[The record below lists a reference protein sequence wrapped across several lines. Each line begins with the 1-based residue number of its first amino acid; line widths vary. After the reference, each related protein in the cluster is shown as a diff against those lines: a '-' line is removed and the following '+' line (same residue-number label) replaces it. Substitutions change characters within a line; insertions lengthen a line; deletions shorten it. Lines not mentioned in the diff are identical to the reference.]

1 MHYQTIFLPN
11 DHFSFQRSFFI
22 QTIFLPNITTHNL
35 INSIKEKTKHK
46 MSKGKNKNNKKVNA
60 TDVEKKSN
68 EEKSTEPEPES
79 EAKEEKLPP
88 NPPSSPF
95 PFMAMP
101 PSKPSPHASQY
112 TSHIPHTPHQQTLNQ
127 WVTTR
132 SNYHNN
138 FVRKKRLMCL
148 KTAPI

>member
-60 TDVEKKSN
+60 TDVEKNRTKKNRPNLNLKVKQKKKNSPPIRPPRHSHSWLCRHLN
-68 EEKSTEPEPES
+68 HLRTPLSIVQIFPTPLTSRRSTS
-79 EAKEEKLPP
+79 G
-88 NPPSSPF
+88 
-95 PFMAMP
+95 
-101 PSKPSPHASQY
+101 
-112 TSHIPHTPHQQTLNQ
+112 
-127 WVTTR
+127 
-132 SNYHNN
+132 
-138 FVRKKRLMCL
+138 
-148 KTAPI
+148 

>member
-1 MHYQTIFLPN
+1 
-11 DHFSFQRSFFI
+11 
-22 QTIFLPNITTHNL
+22 
-35 INSIKEKTKHK
+35 
-46 MSKGKNKNNKKVNA
+46 MSKGKNNKNNKKVNVPQ
-60 TDVEKKSN
+60 TKDKDVEEKST
-68 EEKSTEPEPES
+68 EEKSTEPEIES
-79 EAKEEKLPP
+79 KEETLPP

-112 TSHIPHTPHQQTLNQ
+112 SSNIPHTPHQQTLNQ